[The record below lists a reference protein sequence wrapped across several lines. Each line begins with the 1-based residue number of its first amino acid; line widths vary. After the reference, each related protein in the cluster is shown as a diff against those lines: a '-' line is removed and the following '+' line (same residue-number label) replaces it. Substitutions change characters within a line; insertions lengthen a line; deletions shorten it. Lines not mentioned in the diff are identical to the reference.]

1 MSLIKILDASLNELA
16 TLPYVI
22 DGDRTEEINGENLLS
37 FSLLIDGTID
47 AYIDETAVIGYGAD
61 YFDIAYFEK
70 VENGGRPPEVRVE
83 CEHISYRLNNPE
95 YNKEYFTEIGTPVF
109 IFGKILEGTEFSIG
123 TIDFSEP
130 LTYSAQEA
138 KSRRQLLF
146 EFAYLLG
153 GELVFN
159 GFEISIVEQRGSS
172 VPKDLTSGGNVTV
185 LSKRVD
191 KRKRDELG
199 NPTIY
204 YTCSLYN
211 PVELTLGDVVVLEA
225 SKLDID
231 IELRIVKLTVN
242 PYDPTQAVF
251 EISNTLPSL
260 EDSIYRIESSTLAKG
275 KTYYGARISP
285 EHGFESIRSDKMART
300 VMNADLFAMQAGD
313 GQGNWT
319 NKLYFDPALGKYI
332 FDGMLS
338 ATMIEALEAQ
348 FDITISNTTIT
359 QVLAAETGYIA
370 QLTVDS
376 VETSTKVQK
385 YLAGDKSDVN
395 YIKIFEQYI
404 QFITASTDG
413 TQEEQ
418 AKDRYGALLY
428 WTDETHKGTTLDET
442 DYPVMIYVYDELV
455 KAEFAF
461 ESDGTNY
468 VPKITLGT
476 GDGVLGQSAQAEIYK
491 SQTGLE
497 INYYRSNTG
506 ELRQIKLDDD
516 GVFINGLRYE
526 LTALNIA
533 SDSFQA
539 SYGDVVQ
546 NATLIKDVDGNIT
559 SIMSGGVTIPISY
572 NEV

>member
-22 DGDRTEEINGENLLS
+22 DGNRTEEINGENLLS

-47 AYIDETAVIGYGAD
+47 TYIDENAVIGYGDD

-70 VENGGRPPEVRVE
+70 VENGGRHPEVKVE

-123 TIDFSEP
+123 TIDFTET

-260 EDSIYRIESSTLAKG
+260 EDSIYRIETSTLAKG

-285 EHGFESIRSDKMART
+285 ENGFESIRSDKMART
-300 VMNADLFAMQAGD
+300 VMNADTFAMQVGD
-313 GQGNWT
+313 GSGSSWT
-319 NKLYFDPALGKYI
+319 NKLYFDPVLGKYV
-332 FDGMLS
+332 FDGTLS
-338 ATMIEALEAQ
+338 AEMIEALEAQ
-348 FDITISNTTIT
+348 FDVTISNTTIT

-370 QLTVDS
+370 QLTVD
-376 VETSTKVQK
+376 ELLTDTKVQK
-385 YLAGDKSDVN
+385 YKNNDTSPIEYQHMYGK
-395 YIKIFEQYI
+395 YHK
-404 QFITASTDG
+404 FIYATTDG
-413 TQEEQ
+413 SQTIQ
-418 AKDRYGALLY
+418 ATDRHGRGLY
-428 WTDETHKGTTLDET
+428 WKDEDEEVVTLEET
-442 DYPVMIYVYDELV
+442 DYPVMVYIYSEPVIFQTSATAGQVEMI
-455 KAEFAF
+455 F
-461 ESDGTNY
+461 GQ
-468 VPKITLGT
+468 
-476 GDGVLGQSAQAEIYK
+476 GDGVLSNSSKGFIRK
-491 SQTGLE
+491 VPTGLE
-497 INYYRSNTG
+497 IIYYTSNTG
-506 ELRQIKLDDD
+506 VERKIVLDDS
-516 GVFINGLRYE
+516 GIIINGLRYE

-533 SDSFQA
+533 TDSFQA
-539 SYGDVVQ
+539 SYGDVVHNVQ
-546 NATLIKDVDGNIT
+546 VQKDGNGRIIQL
-559 SIMSGGVTIPISY
+559 SEGSNSIPITY

>member
-22 DGDRTEEINGENLLS
+22 DGNRTEEINGENLLS

-47 AYIDETAVIGYGAD
+47 TYIDETAVIGYGAD

-70 VENGGRPPEVRVE
+70 VENGGRPPEVKVE
-83 CEHISYRLNNPE
+83 CEHISYRLNNTE
-95 YNKEYFTEIGTPVF
+95 YNKEYFTELGTPTFILSKVLEDTEFTIGTVEF
-109 IFGKILEGTEFSIG
+109 TE
-123 TIDFSEP
+123 T
-130 LTYSAQEA
+130 LTYSAQEK

-146 EFAYLLG
+146 ELAYLLG
-153 GELVFN
+153 GELVFD
-159 GFEISIVEQRGSS
+159 GFEISIVDQRGS
-172 VPKDLTSGGNVTV
+172 VIPKDLTSGGNVTV

-199 NPTIY
+199 NPTVY

-211 PVELTLGDVVVLEA
+211 PIELTLGDVVILEA
-225 SKLDID
+225 AKLDID
-231 IELRIVKLTVN
+231 IELRIVKLIVN

-260 EDSIYRIESSTLAKG
+260 EDSIYRIETSTLAKG

-285 EHGFESIRSDKMART
+285 ENGFESIRSDKMARS
-300 VMNADLFAMQAGD
+300 VFNADTFAMQTGD

-319 NKLYFDPALGKYI
+319 NKLYFDPATGKYI

-348 FDITISNTTIT
+348 FDVTVSNVTIT
-359 QVLAAETGYIA
+359 NVLAAETGYIA
-370 QLTVDS
+370 QLTVD
-376 VETSTKVQK
+376 ELLTDTKVQNYKNNDTSPIEYQHMFGK
-385 YLAGDKSDVN
+385 YHR
-395 YIKIFEQYI
+395 
-404 QFITASTDG
+404 FIYATTDG
-413 TQEEQ
+413 TQEIQ
-418 AKDRYGALLY
+418 ATDRHGQGLY
-428 WTDETHKGTTLDET
+428 WKDEDEEVVTLEET
-442 DYPVMIYVYDELV
+442 DYPVMVYIYSEPVIFQTSATAGQVEMI
-455 KAEFAF
+455 F
-461 ESDGTNY
+461 GQ
-468 VPKITLGT
+468 
-476 GDGVLGQSAQAEIYK
+476 GDGVLSNSSKGFIRK
-491 SQTGLE
+491 VPTGLE
-497 INYYRSNTG
+497 IIYYTSNTG
-506 ELRQIKLDDD
+506 VERKIVLDDS
-516 GVFINGLRYE
+516 GIIINGLRYE

-559 SIMSGGVTIPISY
+559 SIISGGVTIPISY